1 MRIIPS
7 FYFLFLFPDSSGVS
21 RNPFPKPRN
30 VPSEM
35 QYTTLFPLFKYK
47 IVNTY
52 INFVNA
58 YIFRSFSWKML
69 EIFLLKCL

>member
-1 MRIIPS
+1 MRIIPC
-7 FYFLFLFPDSSGVS
+7 FYFLFRFPDSSGVS